1 MAKVD
6 EISRKTT
13 ELEAREIGYAATRE
27 VLIGCGM
34 EVLTEQGF
42 AATGLDPLLR
52 CTSMPKGSFYDYF
65 GSTADFGREVMKA
78 YYSFFC
84 HKLERAPERRSTGD
98 IRADGDLH
106 KRCQGQMAKH
116 GYARLPGPE
125 PRSGGQGVARRP
137 PRFAEQDRAGLKVAR
152 CLVLA
157 HEAVEVDVSADTMLW
172 RSFSESVGKGAVMR
186 ARLVKNGASPDT
198 LIAGFIADL
207 PRTYR
212 SNARRKKKS

>member
-6 EISRKTT
+6 EIPRKTI

-34 EVLTEQGF
+34 EVLTEQAF
-42 AATGLDPLLR
+42 AATGLDPLFR
-52 CTSMPKGSFYDYF
+52 CTSVPKGSFYNYF

-78 YYSFFC
+78 YHSFFC
-84 HKLERAPERRSTGD
+84 HKLDRALNDEVRAASERMGTFVEDAE
-98 IRADGDLH
+98 A
-106 KRCQGQMAKH
+106 QMAKH

-125 PRSGGQGVARRP
+125 PRSGGQGVAGRP

-157 HEAVEVDVSADTMLW
+157 REAVEVDVSADTMLS
-172 RSFSESVGKGAVMR
+172 RSFSGSVGKEPSCGS
-186 ARLVKNGASPDT
+186 AS
-198 LIAGFIADL
+198 
-207 PRTYR
+207 
-212 SNARRKKKS
+212 